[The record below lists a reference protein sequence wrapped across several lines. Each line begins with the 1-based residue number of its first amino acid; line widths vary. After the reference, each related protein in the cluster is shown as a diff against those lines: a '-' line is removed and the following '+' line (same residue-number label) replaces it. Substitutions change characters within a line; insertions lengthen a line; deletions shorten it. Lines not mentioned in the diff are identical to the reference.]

1 MPALILVV
9 CIKSASMEKRSQ
21 FLESLPRRSH
31 QEFVMQWL
39 LRMRKREGSEMA
51 SRSLGMEIAA
61 SIW

>member
-1 MPALILVV
+1 MPALILVA

-21 FLESLPRRSH
+21 ILESSPRRSH

-51 SRSLGMEIAA
+51 SRSLGMEIAT